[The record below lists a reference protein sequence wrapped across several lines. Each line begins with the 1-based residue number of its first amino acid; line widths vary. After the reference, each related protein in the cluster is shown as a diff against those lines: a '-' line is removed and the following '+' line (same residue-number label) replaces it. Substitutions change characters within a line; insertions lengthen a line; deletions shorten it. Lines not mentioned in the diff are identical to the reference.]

1 MNERIYKCE
10 LEYYKCFSHTEENEN
25 IIRFCDDKLRDMY
38 YHNFTYVSKVS
49 TKENLH
55 EILKKEI
62 SYNHLVG
69 RDFCNI
75 MIDTEYKNFDWLS
88 FENKPRISVNGYYSF
103 DISNIDLLKG
113 NNNAQIE
120 KVTDKTKLDDALYCD
135 LQHDEKT
142 SGRDFCQRRCY
153 RRGEVYLSESGVDS
167 YICYFNGKPVG
178 NCDLFIYDKVA
189 KIEDFAV
196 IPQCQRRGIGTAILK
211 HLIKVAIDKNC
222 DMLYLVTDEA
232 DTAKE
237 MYQKLSFTKIGERTD
252 LFYKF

>member
-88 FENKPRISVNGYYSF
+88 YENKPRISVNGYYSF

-120 KVTDKTKLDDALYCD
+120 KVTDKTKLDDVLYCD
-135 LQHDEKT
+135 LQHDEKHLEEI
-142 SGRDFCQRRCY
+142 F
-153 RRGEVYLSESGVDS
+153 
-167 YICYFNGKPVG
+167 
-178 NCDLFIYDKVA
+178 A
-189 KIEDFAV
+189 KEDVTVEEKCISRKAAL
-196 IPQCQRRGIGTAILK
+196 IPTYAILTANR
-211 HLIKVAIDKNC
+211 LETVICLFMIKLLRSRILLLFRNVKDAV
-222 DMLYLVTDEA
+222 L
-232 DTAKE
+232 
-237 MYQKLSFTKIGERTD
+237 ERQ
-252 LFYKF
+252 Y